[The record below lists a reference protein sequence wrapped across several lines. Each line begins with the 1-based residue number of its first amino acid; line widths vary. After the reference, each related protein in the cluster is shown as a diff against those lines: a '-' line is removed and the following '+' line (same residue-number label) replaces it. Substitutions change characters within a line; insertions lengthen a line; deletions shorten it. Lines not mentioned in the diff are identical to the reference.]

1 MNKWLELLRMN
12 KLFIRI
18 LLYFLSL
25 VALVIVIGVFSY
37 TNFVNEAKREYNDKI
52 AMNLASASNTVDSY
66 LQTIHESSVSFFG
79 DPAVARL
86 LKPRELYTDEELADL
101 YLLPQSVGR
110 TRFGLNRFID
120 ELFVYADDHSV
131 FTASGINGYDAF
143 FDKFYVYEGMGPA
156 DWQAKLREGG
166 YFEVLK
172 PMTVRDSFG
181 QKRVVS
187 VLAVNQSGR
196 YPAAMVAT
204 IRVSELLRTMDVILG
219 PGVTRVVVTDGSG
232 GTILSSDPE
241 FPGSASVGRL
251 EARGGSA
258 AGGSAVELNVGG
270 AAYTVSAVSS
280 DLYNW
285 KFYAFTPVD
294 EFRRQASGMLN
305 LIVGIC
311 LLLCVIGCL
320 FSFIF
325 SFKIYNP
332 IRKLGEVLA
341 DKGSGLSWEEG
352 KAAGVGDLER
362 IGSGIHQLISYRHR
376 YQDELQTLTQEYL
389 DHALYQLMNGSER
402 RNDQNEELL
411 RTMRERLSFQQPG
424 YVCVVV
430 SFEFLGGFY
439 SDLQDVDRIVIQSK
453 LKKVIAGLLKDF
465 MKLYVVEARKNTYL
479 CVVNLGEHEG
489 TDSIERGL
497 DRLIQTF
504 IQDWAYCRIHIG
516 IGHWREGMTGIT
528 RSYREALAALQT
540 INDQHPFRIAHAGEP
555 KAEPGMHFTFA
566 DENRLLNLL
575 KVGDKPGLTALAE
588 EMLDVTEKRS
598 ASFSVRTLLLGELY
612 GTALRYA
619 KERGIE
625 VGGILAEAEHAQ
637 LAGPCELPA
646 ELQRNRGLLV
656 RFMHGIVDH
665 VAEQHRP
672 PGRSSE
678 LALLIRQYVEENYAS
693 DLYLESIAE
702 QMNVSMKYASRVF
715 KAKFE
720 MNLTDYISLLRI
732 EKAKALLAE
741 SELSVGEIAEQV
753 GFFNR
758 TTFLRTFKRI
768 EGVSPNDYRKASGED
783 ERNGA

>member
-1 MNKWLELLRMN
+1 MNKWIELLRVN

-25 VALVIVIGVFSY
+25 VALVLVIGVFSY

-52 AMNLASASNTVDSY
+52 AMNLQSSADTVDGY
-66 LQTIHESSVSFFG
+66 LQSIHEASVSFFG

-86 LKPRELYTDEELADL
+86 LKPRELYTNEERADL

-120 ELFVYADDHSV
+120 ELFVYADDRSV
-131 FTASGINGYDAF
+131 FTASGINDFDAF
-143 FDKFYVYEGMGPA
+143 FGKFYLYDGLGREY
-156 DWQAKLREGG
+156 WQAKLREGS
-166 YFEVLK
+166 YFEILD
-172 PMTVRDSFG
+172 PATVRDSFG

-187 VLAVNQSGR
+187 VLAINKSGR

-204 IRVSELLRTMDVILG
+204 IQVNELLRTMDVILE
-219 PGVTRVVVTDGSG
+219 PGVTRVVVADGSG
-232 GTILSSDPE
+232 GIVLSSDAAFSDSATIE
-241 FPGSASVGRL
+241 RLQAKGRPGSGASA
-251 EARGGSA
+251 E
-258 AGGSAVELNVGG
+258 ELNVGG
-270 AAYTVSAVSS
+270 TAYTVSSVTSE
-280 DLYNW
+280 LYNW
-285 KFYAFTPVD
+285 TFYAFTPVD

-341 DKGSGLSWEEG
+341 DKGSGLNWDDG

-376 YQDELQTLTQEYL
+376 YQDELQTLTREYL
-389 DHALYQLMNGSER
+389 DHALYQLMNGNDR
-402 RNDQNEELL
+402 RDDQNEELQ
-411 RTMRERLSFQQPG
+411 RTMRERLSFEEAG

-439 SDLQDVDRIVIQSK
+439 SDLQDVDRIVVQSK
-453 LKKVIAGLLKDF
+453 LKKVIEGLLKDH
-465 MKLYVVEARKNTYL
+465 MKLYVLEARKNTYL
-479 CVVNLGEHEG
+479 CVVNLGELAG
-489 TDSIERGL
+489 TGVVEQGL

-504 IQDWAYCRIHIG
+504 VQDWAYCRIHIG
-516 IGHWREGMTGIT
+516 IGKWHGGITGIT
-528 RSYREALAALQT
+528 QSYREALTALQT
-540 INDQHPFRIAHAGEP
+540 INDQHPFRIAHAGDLN
-555 KAEPGMHFTFA
+555 AEPGMHFTFA

-575 KVGDKPGLTALAE
+575 KVGDKPGLTSFAE
-588 EMLDVTEKRS
+588 EMSGVTEKPS
-598 ASFSVRTLLLGELY
+598 ASFGVRTLLLGEMY
-612 GTALRYA
+612 GTAVRYA
-619 KERGIE
+619 KERGIDIN
-625 VGGILAEAEHAQ
+625 GILSEAEHAL
-637 LAGPCELPA
+637 LAEPCELPA
-646 ELQRNRGLLV
+646 ELQRNRTLLV
-656 RFMHGIVDH
+656 RFLHGVVEAVTD
-665 VAEQHRP
+665 QYRP
-672 PGRSSE
+672 SGKSSE
-678 LALLIRQYVEENYAS
+678 LALLIKQYVEDHYSS

-720 MNLTDYISLLRI
+720 VNLTDYISQLRI
-732 EKAKALLAE
+732 GKAKELLAG
-741 SELSVGEIAEQV
+741 SSLSVGEIAEQV

-758 TTFLRTFKRI
+758 TTFLRTFKRM
-768 EGVSPNDYRKASGED
+768 EGVSPNDYRKSDRRG
-783 ERNGA
+783 

>member
-1 MNKWLELLRMN
+1 MNKWIELLRVN

-25 VALVIVIGVFSY
+25 VALVLVIGVFSY

-52 AMNLASASNTVDSY
+52 AMNLQSSADTVDGY
-66 LQTIHESSVSFFG
+66 LQSIHEASVSFFG

-86 LKPRELYTDEELADL
+86 LKPRELYTNEERADL

-131 FTASGINGYDAF
+131 FTASGINDFDAF
-143 FDKFYVYEGMGPA
+143 FGKFYLYDGLGREY
-156 DWQAKLREGG
+156 WQAKLREGS
-166 YFEVLK
+166 YFEILD
-172 PMTVRDSFG
+172 PATVRDSFG

-187 VLAVNQSGR
+187 VLAINKSGR
-196 YPAAMVAT
+196 YPAAMVVT
-204 IRVSELLRTMDVILG
+204 IQVNELLRTMDVILE
-219 PGVTRVVVTDGSG
+219 PGVTRVVVADGSG
-232 GTILSSDPE
+232 GIVLSSDAAFSDSATIE
-241 FPGSASVGRL
+241 RLQAKGRPGSGASA
-251 EARGGSA
+251 E
-258 AGGSAVELNVGG
+258 ELNVGG
-270 AAYTVSAVSS
+270 TAYTVSSLTS
-280 DLYNW
+280 ELYNW
-285 KFYAFTPVD
+285 TFYAFTPVD

-341 DKGSGLSWEEG
+341 DKGSGLNWDDG

-376 YQDELQTLTQEYL
+376 YQDELQTLTREYL
-389 DHALYQLMNGSER
+389 DHALYQLMNGNDR
-402 RNDQNEELL
+402 RDDQNEELQ
-411 RTMRERLSFQQPG
+411 RTMRERLSFEEAG

-439 SDLQDVDRIVIQSK
+439 SDLQDVDRIVVQSK
-453 LKKVIAGLLKDF
+453 LKKVIEGLLKDH
-465 MKLYVVEARKNTYL
+465 MKLYVLEARKNTYL
-479 CVVNLGEHEG
+479 CVVNLGELAG
-489 TDSIERGL
+489 TGVVEQGL

-504 IQDWAYCRIHIG
+504 VQDWAYCRIHIG
-516 IGHWREGMTGIT
+516 IGKWHEGITGIT
-528 RSYREALAALQT
+528 QSYREALTALQT
-540 INDQHPFRIAHAGEP
+540 INDQHPFRIAHAGDLN
-555 KAEPGMHFTFA
+555 AEPSMHFTFA

-575 KVGDKPGLTALAE
+575 KVGDKPGLTGFAE

-598 ASFSVRTLLLGELY
+598 ASFGVRTLLLGEMY
-612 GTALRYA
+612 GTAVRYA
-619 KERGIE
+619 KERGID
-625 VGGILAEAEHAQ
+625 VNGILAEAEHAL
-637 LAGPCELPA
+637 LAEPCELPA
-646 ELQRNRGLLV
+646 ELQRNRTLLV
-656 RFMHGIVDH
+656 RFLHGVVEAVTD
-665 VAEQHRP
+665 QYRP
-672 PGRSSE
+672 SGKSSE
-678 LALLIRQYVEENYAS
+678 LALLIKQYVEDHYSS

-720 MNLTDYISLLRI
+720 VNLTDYISQLRI
-732 EKAKALLAE
+732 GKAKELLAG
-741 SELSVGEIAEQV
+741 SSLSVGEIAEQV

-758 TTFLRTFKRI
+758 TTFLRTFKRM
-768 EGVSPNDYRKASGED
+768 EGVSPNDYRKSDRRG
-783 ERNGA
+783 